1 MNEAKTLVI
10 RGNLVDIINRR
21 TFGAEIS
28 IQNGRIKKVIPTGQ
42 DEGSYLL
49 PGFIDAHV
57 HIESSMVTPA
67 AFIHAAVRH
76 GSIGAVADP
85 HEIANVMGTEGV
97 EYMLDNAKGIPF
109 YTWFGV
115 PSCVPATIMETS
127 GAIIDADETA
137 RLLEREDLHFLAEM
151 MNYPGV
157 LNKDPEV
164 MRKIEAA
171 KNAGKPIDA
180 LHPLLKEY
188 PEQIMFC
195 TDDAHPSFLNKG
207 HINRMVKKSLDLGYD
222 LYDVLRAASY
232 NPAMHYKIPA
242 GFLREGDSADFIQV
256 DNLKDLTIQATY
268 IQGTCVYDGEKCTLP
283 LQKPIHRNNFHTKPI
298 TLEKL
303 AVKAK
308 GEQMRVIVCEDR
320 ELITKEELYPVHT
333 FDGFVES
340 DTERDILKLVIL
352 NRYQTAPPAI
362 AFIKGTGLKLGA
374 IAQSISHD
382 SHNIIAIGVTDFE
395 LMQAINAVIKAKGG
409 IAVSSMDE
417 VTLLPLP
424 VAGLMSDESLEETS
438 RRYEEIEEKIKRL
451 KTPMDSLQMTLSFMG
466 LLVIPSLKL
475 SNKGLF
481 NSETFQFTPLFV

>member
-28 IQNGRIKKVIPTGQ
+28 ILNGHIGKVIPTGQ

-171 KNAGKPIDA
+171 KNAGKPIDG
-180 LHPLLKEY
+180 HYPLATGPKLKAYIESG
-188 PEQIMFC
+188 IS
-195 TDDAHPSFLNKG
+195 TDHETIYLEKG
-207 HINRMVKKSLDLGYD
+207 REKCELGMH
-222 LYDVLRAASY
+222 VL
-232 NPAMHYKIPA
+232 I
-242 GFLREGDSADFIQV
+242 REGSVHFSPSYTQV
-256 DNLKDLTIQATY
+256 PCI
-268 IQGTCVYDGEKCTLP
+268 
-283 LQKPIHRNNFHTKPI
+283 
-298 TLEKL
+298 
-303 AVKAK
+303 
-308 GEQMRVIVCEDR
+308 
-320 ELITKEELYPVHT
+320 
-333 FDGFVES
+333 
-340 DTERDILKLVIL
+340 
-352 NRYQTAPPAI
+352 
-362 AFIKGTGLKLGA
+362 
-374 IAQSISHD
+374 
-382 SHNIIAIGVTDFE
+382 
-395 LMQAINAVIKAKGG
+395 
-409 IAVSSMDE
+409 
-417 VTLLPLP
+417 
-424 VAGLMSDESLEETS
+424 
-438 RRYEEIEEKIKRL
+438 
-451 KTPMDSLQMTLSFMG
+451 
-466 LLVIPSLKL
+466 
-475 SNKGLF
+475 
-481 NSETFQFTPLFV
+481 